1 MNQISIDRAGNDSS
15 SKSVN
20 ETVNGSHHFTI
31 RGYSLAKGMGPGKY
45 ISSDIFTVGGYDW
58 AIYFYPDGKNIE
70 DSSMYVSVFIALASE
85 GTDVRAL
92 FELTM
97 LDQSGKV
104 KHKVHSHFDR
114 ALESGPYTLKY
125 RGSMWGYKR
134 FFRRASLETS
144 DYLKDDCL
152 SMHCT
157 VGVVRTRV
165 EGPKNY
171 SVTIPPSDMGQSL
184 KYLLDAELGCDIV
197 FRVGEEA
204 FKGHKL
210 ILAARSPVFRAQFF
224 GLIGNPKTGELEIE
238 DIEPSVFKAML
249 QYIYSDELPD
259 LIEITGSTSTCTSTI
274 VMQHLLAAADR
285 FGLDRLKEL
294 CEAKLCEEVNVDTVA
309 TTLSLAEQHR
319 CPQLKAI
326 CLKFAATN
334 LGGACSP

>member
-1 MNQISIDRAGNDSS
+1 MIQNPINNDSS

-92 FELTM
+92 FELTL
-97 LDQSGKV
+97 LDQSGKM

-134 FFRRASLETS
+134 FFRRTSLETS

-165 EGPKNY
+165 EGPKDY
-171 SVTIPPSDMGQSL
+171 TVSVPPSDMGQSL

-197 FRVGEEA
+197 FQVGGEI

-224 GLIGNPKTGELEIE
+224 GLIGNPKSDEVQLE

-259 LIEITGSTSTCTSTI
+259 LAEITGSTSTCSSTI
-274 VMQHLLAAADR
+274 MLQHLLAAADR

-294 CEAKLCEEVNVDTVA
+294 CEAKLCEEVNADTVA

-334 LGGACSP
+334 LGGACTP